1 MINWNDLKNLDL
13 KNFDMPKFDMPK
25 FDMPEFDLPGLPEFD
40 LPADAERVVGFAR
53 DAAYASVGAVVIG
66 VQHAEARRRELS
78 DRLTAEVRKLV
89 DTVA

>member
-1 MINWNDLKNLDL
+1 MINWTDLKNLDL
-13 KNFDMPKFDMPK
+13 KNFDLPKFDLPK
-25 FDMPEFDLPGLPEFD
+25 FDLPEMPDFD
-40 LPADAERVVGFAR
+40 LPADADRVVGFAR

-66 VQHAEARRRELS
+66 VQKADARRRELA